1 MVVQN
6 SLMTS
11 QSQSRHE
18 ADREIRITE
27 LAGRVG
33 IGVSHMS
40 LIMSGKRMPSLP
52 VAVKIAKEMGVTVD
66 ELCVRLSEKIVE
78 AEVVT
83 A

>member
-1 MVVQN
+1 
-6 SLMTS
+6 MTS